1 MTDDEMQQARAAL
14 HEILN
19 ELAAIMPPFSPAEEK
34 RIQLSMKRDG
44 LLRELN
50 RAREARDREAMV
62 AAGNAI
68 IALDEE
74 YWRTVNDGDEE
85 EQADAE

>member
-14 HEILN
+14 HEMLD
-19 ELAAIMPPFSPAEEK
+19 ELAVIMPPLSPAEEK
-34 RIQLSMKRDG
+34 RIQISMRRDR
-44 LLRELN
+44 LLRDLN

-62 AAGNAI
+62 AAGDAI

-74 YWRTVNDGDEE
+74 YWRVVSDLDEE